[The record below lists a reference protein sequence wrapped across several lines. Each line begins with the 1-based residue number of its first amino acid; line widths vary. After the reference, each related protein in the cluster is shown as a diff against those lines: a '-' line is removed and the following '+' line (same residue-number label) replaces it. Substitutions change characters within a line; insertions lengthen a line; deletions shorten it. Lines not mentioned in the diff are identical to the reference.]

1 MNFLVLTS
9 TSSAIQ
15 LKVVDLENEAFSWGE
30 PRTALGRS
38 DAPMQ
43 FSQPLDYLQL
53 AVKGW
58 LWNWPGGSVRAR
70 PILPEK
76 GCSARLVG
84 EDSPQTMGLETDPDM
99 CYL

>member
-30 PRTALGRS
+30 PRAALGRS

-43 FSQPLDYLQL
+43 FSQPLD
-53 AVKGW
+53 AICSW
-58 LWNWPGGSVRAR
+58 L
-70 PILPEK
+70 
-76 GCSARLVG
+76 
-84 EDSPQTMGLETDPDM
+84 
-99 CYL
+99 